1 MASPQHKSGSGR
13 VVLVPTA
20 RTGSRQISSSDR
32 LVSMSRPVALKPEE
46 SAFVEKTL
54 HYISSIRGAVSTDL
68 TLSTNTKYP
77 SRYIIMI
84 RGLPLI
90 HMGDFET
97 IYNTNDRIR
106 EMKVN
111 LLESSLRIDV
121 WRGNTSGRKLK
132 KKRRLVEPSACR
144 LVCDMS
150 NVDNRDT
157 KCLTQLLKLLS
168 GMENV
173 ECQFTVQVNTS
184 NPEYYSVDLHIL
196 DSICIKEIQNILH
209 KCRHFCNDIGF
220 DFPHK
225 IVRAKCLRL
234 AAPLRRRRLTLKSSS
249 NTQ

>member
-1 MASPQHKSGSGR
+1 M
-13 VVLVPTA
+13 
-20 RTGSRQISSSDR
+20 
-32 LVSMSRPVALKPEE
+32 ALKPEE

-77 SRYIIMI
+77 TRYIIMI

-97 IYNTNDRIR
+97 IYNTNGLIR

-111 LLESSLRIDV
+111 MLESSLRIDV
-121 WRGNTSGRKLK
+121 WRGNASVRKTK
-132 KKRRLVEPSACR
+132 KKRRLVESSACR

-184 NPEYYSVDLHIL
+184 NPEYYGIDLHIL
-196 DSICIKEIQNILH
+196 DSICIQEIQNILH
-209 KCRHFCNDIGF
+209 QCRNFCSDISF

-234 AAPLRRRRLTLKSSS
+234 AAPLRRRTLTLKK
-249 NTQ
+249 

>member
-1 MASPQHKSGSGR
+1 MS
-13 VVLVPTA
+13 
-20 RTGSRQISSSDR
+20 
-32 LVSMSRPVALKPEE
+32 VSQPVALKPEE

-90 HMGDFET
+90 KMGDFNT

-111 LLESSLRIDV
+111 MLESSLRIDV
-121 WRGNTSGRKLK
+121 WRGNATAK
-132 KKRRLVEPSACR
+132 KNKKRRRLVESSACR

-168 GMENV
+168 GMKNV
-173 ECQFTVQVNTS
+173 ECQFAVQVHTS
-184 NPEYYSVDLHIL
+184 NPEYYGIDLHIL
-196 DSICIKEIQNILH
+196 DSICIQEIKQILH
-209 KCRHFCNDIGF
+209 KCRHFCSDIGF

-225 IVRAKCLRL
+225 IVHAKCLRL
-234 AAPLRRRRLTLKSSS
+234 AAPLRRKRLTLKQSSMEK
-249 NTQ
+249 Q

>member
-1 MASPQHKSGSGR
+1 
-13 VVLVPTA
+13 
-20 RTGSRQISSSDR
+20 
-32 LVSMSRPVALKPEE
+32 VALKPEE

-54 HYISSIRGAVSTDL
+54 HYISSIHGAVSTDL

-77 SRYIIMI
+77 TRYVIMI

-97 IYNTNDRIR
+97 IYNTNGLIR

-111 LLESSLRIDV
+111 MLESSLRIDV
-121 WRGNTSGRKLK
+121 WRGNATVRKRK
-132 KKRRLVEPSACR
+132 KKRRLVESSACR

-184 NPEYYSVDLHIL
+184 NPEYYGVDLHIL
-196 DSICIKEIQNILH
+196 DSICIQEIKHILH
-209 KCRHFCNDIGF
+209 QCRNFCSDISF

-234 AAPLRRRRLTLKSSS
+234 AAPLRRRTLTLKK
-249 NTQ
+249 

>member
-1 MASPQHKSGSGR
+1 MASTQHESGNGR

-20 RTGSRQISSSDR
+20 CTGSRPISSSDR
-32 LVSMSRPVALKPEE
+32 LVSVSRPVALKPEE

-77 SRYIIMI
+77 TRYIIMI

-90 HMGDFET
+90 HMGDFES
-97 IYNTNDRIR
+97 IYNTNGLIR

-111 LLESSLRIDV
+111 MLESSLRIDV
-121 WRGNTSGRKLK
+121 WRGNASVRKKK
-132 KKRRLVEPSACR
+132 KKRRWVESSACR

-184 NPEYYSVDLHIL
+184 NPEYYSIDCHIL
-196 DSICIKEIQNILH
+196 DSICIQEINNILH
-209 KCRHFCNDIGF
+209 KCRNFCSDISF

-234 AAPLRRRRLTLKSSS
+234 AAPLRRRTLTLKK
-249 NTQ
+249 

>member
-1 MASPQHKSGSGR
+1 M
-13 VVLVPTA
+13 
-20 RTGSRQISSSDR
+20 
-32 LVSMSRPVALKPEE
+32 
-46 SAFVEKTL
+46 EKTL

-77 SRYIIMI
+77 TRYIIMI

-90 HMGDFET
+90 HMGDFES
-97 IYNTNDRIR
+97 IYNTNGLIR

-111 LLESSLRIDV
+111 MLESSLRIDV
-121 WRGNTSGRKLK
+121 WRGNASVRKKK
-132 KKRRLVEPSACR
+132 KKRRWVESSACR

-184 NPEYYSVDLHIL
+184 NPEYYSIDCHIL
-196 DSICIKEIQNILH
+196 DSICIQEINNILH
-209 KCRHFCNDIGF
+209 KCRNFCSDISF

-234 AAPLRRRRLTLKSSS
+234 AAPLRRRTLTLKKQSSRQQS
-249 NTQ
+249 AVIT

>member
-1 MASPQHKSGSGR
+1 
-13 VVLVPTA
+13 
-20 RTGSRQISSSDR
+20 
-32 LVSMSRPVALKPEE
+32 MSRPVALKPEE

>member
-1 MASPQHKSGSGR
+1 M
-13 VVLVPTA
+13 
-20 RTGSRQISSSDR
+20 
-32 LVSMSRPVALKPEE
+32 ALKPEE

-157 KCLTQLLKLLS
+157 KCLTQLLTLLS

-184 NPEYYSVDLHIL
+184 NPEYYGVDLHIL

-209 KCRHFCNDIGF
+209 KCRHFVSDIGF

-234 AAPLRRRRLTLKSSS
+234 AAPLRRRRLTLKKSS
-249 NTQ
+249 NAQ